1 MEKTTKRS
9 TRSTS
14 RTTQTETLSGNPDLD
29 KFFYTELRD
38 IYWAEKQL
46 TKALPKMMQATTS
59 EQLQEALGMHQQQ
72 TQEHVARLEEIFEA
86 IGKKAQGKKCEAME
100 GLIQEGESVVEYTP
114 DGSMTRDVG
123 IIIACQKIE
132 HYEIAAYGGLA
143 QLARNMGREDISEL
157 LEATLEEEKQAD
169 LSLTEI
175 AENDINW
182 EAQTEDNDL
191 EAEEE

>member
-100 GLIQEGESVVEYTP
+100 GLIQEGESVVEDTP

-143 QLARNMGREDISEL
+143 QLARNMGREDISEM

>member
-9 TRSTS
+9 SRSTS
-14 RTTQTETLSGNPDLD
+14 RSAQAEALSGNPELD

-46 TKALPKMMQATTS
+46 TRALPKMMHATTT
-59 EQLQEALGMHQQQ
+59 EQLQEALEMHLGQ
-72 TQEHVARLEEIFEA
+72 TEEHVERLEEIFEA

-100 GLIQEGESVVEYTP
+100 GLIKEGESVVEDTAE
-114 DGSMTRDVG
+114 GSMTRDVA

-143 QLARNMGREDISEL
+143 QLASNMGRQDITQL
-157 LEATLEEEKQAD
+157 LETTLEEEKQAD

-175 AENDINW
+175 AENNINW
-182 EAQTEDNDL
+182 EAQTENTGL

>member
-9 TRSTS
+9 TRSAS
-14 RTTQTETLSGNPDLD
+14 RTAQTETLSGNPELD

-59 EQLQEALGMHQQQ
+59 EQLQEALDMHLQQ
-72 TQEHVARLEEIFEA
+72 TQEHVERLEEIFEA
-86 IGKKAQGKKCEAME
+86 IGKKEQRKKCEAME
-100 GLIQEGESVVEYTP
+100 GLIKEGESVVEDTAE
-114 DGSMTRDVG
+114 GSMTRDVA

-143 QLARNMGREDISEL
+143 QLARNMGREDITEL

-182 EAQTEDNDL
+182 EAQTENNDL

>member
-9 TRSTS
+9 TRSAS
-14 RTTQTETLSGNPDLD
+14 RTAQTETLSGNPELD

-59 EQLQEALGMHQQQ
+59 EQLQEALDMHQQQ
-72 TQEHVARLEEIFEA
+72 TQEHVERLEEIFEA

-100 GLIQEGESVVEYTP
+100 GLIKEGESVVEDTGE
-114 DGSMTRDVG
+114 GSMTRDVA

-143 QLARNMGREDISEL
+143 QLARNMGREDITEL

-182 EAQTEDNDL
+182 EAQTENNDL

>member
-9 TRSTS
+9 SRSTS
-14 RTTQTETLSGNPDLD
+14 RSAQAEALSGNPELD

-46 TKALPKMMQATTS
+46 TRALPKMMHATTT
-59 EQLQEALGMHQQQ
+59 EQLQEALEMHLGQ
-72 TQEHVARLEEIFEA
+72 TEEHVERLEEIFEA

-100 GLIQEGESVVEYTP
+100 GLIKEGESVVEDTAE
-114 DGSMTRDVG
+114 GSMTRDVA

-143 QLARNMGREDISEL
+143 QLASNMGRQDITQL
-157 LEATLEEEKQAD
+157 LETTLEEEKKAD

-175 AENDINW
+175 AENNINW
-182 EAQTEDNDL
+182 EAQTENTGL

>member
-9 TRSTS
+9 SRSTS
-14 RTTQTETLSGNPDLD
+14 RSAQAEALSGNPELD

-46 TKALPKMMQATTS
+46 TRALPKMMHATTT
-59 EQLQEALGMHQQQ
+59 EQLQEALEMHLGQ
-72 TQEHVARLEEIFEA
+72 TEEHVERLEEIFEA

-100 GLIQEGESVVEYTP
+100 GLIKEGESVVEDTAE
-114 DGSMTRDVG
+114 GSMTRDVA

-143 QLARNMGREDISEL
+143 QLASNMGRQDITQL
-157 LEATLEEEKQAD
+157 LETTLEEEKQAD

-175 AENDINW
+175 AENNINW
-182 EAQTEDNDL
+182 GAQTENTGL

>member
-100 GLIQEGESVVEYTP
+100 GLIQEGESVVEDTP

>member
-9 TRSTS
+9 TKSTS
-14 RTTQTETLSGNPDLD
+14 RTAQTETLSGNPDLD
-29 KFFYTELRD
+29 KFFYAELRD

-59 EQLQEALGMHQQQ
+59 EQLQEALDMHQQQ
-72 TQEHVARLEEIFEA
+72 TQEHVERLEEIFEA

-100 GLIQEGESVVEYTP
+100 GLIEEGESVVEDTP
-114 DGSMTRDVG
+114 DGSMTRDVA

-175 AENDINW
+175 AENDINR
-182 EAQTEDNDL
+182 EAQTENNDL